1 MTQGMDSGVTKLEQS
16 QDTRLKPNSKELNYI
31 NCQDGHAIP
40 HELFFDLVKFLILIS
55 CRLV

>member
-31 NCQDGHAIP
+31 NCQDGLSIL
-40 HELFFDLVKFLILIS
+40 HEFFFDLVKFLILIS